1 MGVRSLPDACVSAQI
16 FLARP
21 LLRCEGLGEDER
33 SHRGLDLSDLEA
45 PRDLATA
52 EGFADYFRTIGA
64 GSRYTHEQFLSFFAP
79 VDPASLAGQ
88 SVVELGFGHGS
99 FLQHVAGARP
109 ARLSG
114 VDLGD
119 VVEETRRKL
128 ELLSGIELDLRH
140 GDLTTA
146 DLGPHD
152 FAYCIGVLHHL
163 QEPEAGFAALLRHV
177 RSGGRFHAWVYSRE
191 GNFFVIHVAD
201 SIRKLSGRLPWWFTK
216 WGPGLAVALL
226 LFGYSRALGFLE
238 AIGAHALVRALP
250 LHEYV
255 RSVAGRDFGF
265 FHFLATDFLV
275 ARHTIYLDRPKLEAW
290 LRHPH
295 VEPGSA
301 YLIHRNGNSWT
312 FGGRR
317 RKLLPDAEER

>member
-1 MGVRSLPDACVSAQI
+1 M
-16 FLARP
+16 
-21 LLRCEGLGEDER
+21 
-33 SHRGLDLSDLEA
+33 HDLEA
-45 PRDLATA
+45 PLDLATA

-64 GSRYTHEQFLSFFAP
+64 GSRYTHAQFLSFFAP
-79 VDPASLAGQ
+79 VDPATLRGQ

-99 FLQHVAGARP
+99 FLQHVARLGP

-128 ELLSGIELDLRH
+128 EGLLSGVELDLRQ

-163 QEPEAGFAALLRHV
+163 QEPEAGFSALLRHA
-177 RSGGRFHAWVYSRE
+177 RNGGRFHGWIYSRE
-191 GNFFVIHVAD
+191 GNFLVIHVAD
-201 SIRKLSGRLPWWFTK
+201 AIRKLCARLPWWFTK
-216 WGPGLAVALL
+216 WGPG
-226 LFGYSRALGFLE
+226 FGIASAFFAYARALGFLE
-238 AIGAHALVRALP
+238 ARGAHKLVRALP
-250 LHEYV
+250 LAAYAL
-255 RSVAGRDFGF
+255 SVAGRDFDF

-275 ARHTIYLDRPKLEAW
+275 ARHTVYLERATVEAW
-290 LRHPH
+290 LRHPD

-301 YLIHRNGNSWT
+301 YLVHRNGNSWS

-317 RKLLPDAEER
+317 RAHGSGDGEAPC

>member
-1 MGVRSLPDACVSAQI
+1 VSNLGV
-16 FLARP
+16 
-21 LLRCEGLGEDER
+21 
-33 SHRGLDLSDLEA
+33 

-79 VDPASLAGQ
+79 VDPATLRGQ

-99 FLQHVAGARP
+99 FLQHVALARP
-109 ARLSG
+109 ARISG

-119 VVEETRRKL
+119 VAEETRRKL
-128 ELLSGIELDLRH
+128 EGLLAGIELDLRH

-163 QEPEAGFAALLRHV
+163 QEPEAGFAALLRHA
-177 RSGGRFHAWVYSRE
+177 RNGGRFHGWVYSRE

-201 SIRKLSGRLPWWFTK
+201 AIRKLCGRLPWWFTK
-216 WGPGLAVALL
+216 WGPGFAVAAL
-226 LFGYSRALGFLE
+226 LFVYSRVLGLLE
-238 AIGAHALVRALP
+238 ARGARKLVRALP
-250 LHEYV
+250 LHEYAL
-255 RSVAGRDFGF
+255 SVAGRDFAF

-275 ARHTIYLDRPKLEAW
+275 ARHTVYLDRAALEAW
-290 LRHPH
+290 LRHPE
-295 VEPGSA
+295 VEPGST
-301 YLIHRNGNSWT
+301 YLIHRNGNSWS

-317 RKLLPDAEER
+317 RALRSGSEEG